1 MPTSYVD
8 IYANQGADTVVLIS
22 LADDNGVT
30 IDLTGYSVRAK
41 FAKHH
46 SSSTKYS
53 FLAEVAPP
61 TTAGVITLRLFSA
74 DTDDIKPGRYQ
85 YDVETV
91 YDNNGQVTVE
101 RVVEGVL
108 HLEPSI
114 TK

>member
-8 IYANQGADTVVLIS
+8 LYANQGADTVFLIS
-22 LADDNGVT
+22 LADDNDVT
-30 IDLTGYSVRAK
+30 IDLTGYTVRAK

-46 SSSTKYS
+46 SSNTKYS

-61 TTAGVITLRLFSA
+61 STAGVVTLRLFSA
-74 DTDDIKPGRYQ
+74 DTDNIKPGRYQ

-108 HLEPSI
+108 YLEPSI

>member
-8 IYANQGADTVVLIS
+8 LYANQGADTVFLIS
-22 LADDNGVT
+22 LADDNSVT
-30 IDLTGYSVRAK
+30 IDLTGYTVRAK

-46 SSSTKYS
+46 SSSTKYE

-61 TTAGVITLRLFSA
+61 STAGVVTLRLFSV
-74 DTDDIKPGRYQ
+74 DTDNIKPGRYQ

-101 RVVEGVL
+101 RVAEGVL
-108 HLEPSI
+108 YLEPSI

>member
-8 IYANQGADTVVLIS
+8 LYANQGADTVFLIS
-22 LADDNGVT
+22 LADDNDVT
-30 IDLTGYSVRAK
+30 IDLTGYNVRAK

-46 SSSTKYS
+46 SSSTKYE

-61 TTAGVITLRLFSA
+61 TSAGVITLRLFSA
-74 DTDDIKPGRYQ
+74 DTDNIKPGRYQ

-101 RVVEGVL
+101 RVAEGVL
-108 HLEPSI
+108 YLEPSI